1 MRISINLVRAWGLAA
16 AVILL
21 PVLAVWLAIN
31 VMPRPHYSIDDRL
44 VEFGDAARSR
54 LLPNFLRAGVAYPPT
69 QVVMV
74 GLKAERRLQ
83 LYAAGRDGKLK
94 FIRDYPVLAAAGG
107 PGPKLREGDRQVP
120 EGLYPIRYINP
131 NSAAYVSLMIGYPN
145 RFDRARARA
154 DGRRSLGGQIVIH
167 GPTTG
172 TAGCLAMRAGVVEE
186 LFTLAADTGVS
197 NTRIVLSPR
206 DFRQSK
212 PPAAV
217 MRSPWNRA
225 LYARIA
231 GQLAKLPRP
240 DG

>member
-1 MRISINLVRAWGLAA
+1 MRVSLNSVRAYGLAA
-16 AVILL
+16 AVIVL

-31 VMPRPHYSIDDRL
+31 IMPRPHYTIAERL
-44 VEFGDAARSR
+44 AEFGDAARSR
-54 LLPNFLRAGVAYPPT
+54 MLPHFLRAGVAYPPT
-69 QVVMV
+69 KVVLV
-74 GLKAERRLQ
+74 GLKAERQVQ
-83 LYAAGRDGKLK
+83 LYAAGRDDKLK
-94 FIRDYPVLAAAGG
+94 FVRKYPVLAAAGG

-120 EGLYPIRYINP
+120 EGLYPIRYLNP

-145 RFDRARARA
+145 RFDRARAREE
-154 DGRRSLGGQIVIH
+154 GRRSLGGQIVIH

-186 LFTLAADTGVS
+186 LFTLAADAGVS
-197 NTRIVLSPR
+197 NTRIVLSPL
-206 DFRQSK
+206 DFRHSK
-212 PPAAV
+212 PPATV

-240 DG
+240 GG

>member
-1 MRISINLVRAWGLAA
+1 MRVSINMVRAWLLAA
-16 AVILL
+16 MVMLL
-21 PVLAVWLAIN
+21 PVAAIWLAIN
-31 VMPRPHYSIDDRL
+31 IMPRAHYSIDERL

-54 LLPNFLRAGVAYPPT
+54 LLAHFLRAGVAYPPAK
-69 QVVMV
+69 VVLV
-74 GLKAERRLQ
+74 GLKAERQLQ
-83 LYAAGRDGKLK
+83 LYAAGQNGRLR
-94 FIRDYPVLAAAGG
+94 FVRAYPVLAAAGG

-120 EGLYPIRYINP
+120 EGLYPIRYLNP

-145 RFDRARARA
+145 RFDRARAREE
-154 DGRRSLGGQIVIH
+154 GRRSLGGQIVIH

-172 TAGCLAMRAGVVEE
+172 TAGCLAMRAPVVEE
-186 LFTLAADTGVS
+186 LFTLAADAGVN

-206 DFRQSK
+206 DFRRSK
-212 PPAAV
+212 EPAAV

>member
-1 MRISINLVRAWGLAA
+1 MRLSIHTLRAWLLAA
-16 AVILL
+16 AVMAL

-31 VMPRPHYSIDDRL
+31 LMPRPHYSIDDRL
-44 VEFGDAARSR
+44 AEFGDAARSR
-54 LLPNFLRAGVAYPPT
+54 LLPHFLRAGVAYPPKRI
-69 QVVMV
+69 VLV
-74 GLKAERRLQ
+74 GLKAERQLQ
-83 LYAAGRDGKLK
+83 VYAAGPDGRLR
-94 FIRDYPVLAAAGG
+94 FVRDYPVLAAAGG

-120 EGLYPIRYINP
+120 EGLYPIRYLNP

-145 RFDRARARA
+145 RFDRARAREE
-154 DGRRSLGGQIVIH
+154 GRRSLGGQIVIH

-172 TAGCLAMRAGVVEE
+172 TAGCLAMRARVVEE
-186 LFTLAADTGVS
+186 LFTLAADSGVG

-206 DFRQSK
+206 DFRRSK
-212 PPAAV
+212 APAAI

-240 DG
+240 EG

>member
-1 MRISINLVRAWGLAA
+1 MRISINTLRAWLLAA
-16 AVILL
+16 MAMLL
-21 PVLAVWLAIN
+21 PVIAVWLAIN
-31 VMPRPHYSIDDRL
+31 VMPRPQYSIDERL
-44 VEFGDAARSR
+44 VEFGNAARSR
-54 LLPNFLRAGVAYPPT
+54 LLPHFLRAGVAYPPT
-69 QVVMV
+69 KVVLV
-74 GLKAERRLQ
+74 GLKAERQLQ
-83 LYAAGRDGKLK
+83 LYSAGQDGRVK
-94 FIRDYPVLAAAGG
+94 FIRNYPVLAAAGG

-120 EGLYPIRYINP
+120 EGLYPIRYLNP

-145 RFDRARARA
+145 RFDRARAREE
-154 DGRRSLGGQIVIH
+154 GRRSLGAQIVIH

-172 TAGCLAMRAGVVEE
+172 TAGCLAMRARVVEE
-186 LFTLAADTGVS
+186 LFTLAADAGVG

-212 PPAAV
+212 APPAV

-240 DG
+240 KD